1 MKRPLLLFFALA
13 SCSGP
18 TSPSGLSGSVLLTNN
33 GWDNGA
39 TAAYIFVQAD
49 ARDFGLVMGDTI
61 YVPSGGSTCV
71 NTGVVPLD
79 SFYVAAF
86 WPAPDSS
93 WHSSGIMSLAQS
105 TGWTWDGRTQQQ
117 PTAPCSGGRNL

>member
-1 MKRPLLLFFALA
+1 MKRLLLLFFALA

-79 SFYVAAF
+79 SVLLDSCGAAVTVLPWGAWF
-86 WPAPDSS
+86 TPVGAA
-93 WHSSGIMSLAQS
+93 G
-105 TGWTWDGRTQQQ
+105 
-117 PTAPCSGGRNL
+117 C